1 MELRDLDHDE
11 RLALVALVAM
21 VLESNRTVSEG
32 EIAEIDRV
40 VGELGHD
47 EYRRLVDEV
56 DRRFSTEEAL
66 KVFLPAIVRQD
77 ARELIYGT
85 VLDAAIGDGVD
96 VRESALLDW
105 LGKLWNVRVQVED
118 DAPDDG

>member
-1 MELRDLDHDE
+1 E

-56 DRRFSTEEAL
+56 DRRFSAEEDL
-66 KVFLPAIVRQD
+66 KLFLPAIVRQD
-77 ARELIYGT
+77 PRELIHGP

>member
-21 VLESNRTVSEG
+21 VLESNRTVTEG

-40 VGELGHD
+40 VGELGDD

-56 DRRFSTEEAL
+56 DRRFSTEEDL
-66 KVFLPAIVRQD
+66 KAFLPAIVRQD

-85 VLDAAIGDGVD
+85 ALGAAIGDGVD
-96 VRESALLDW
+96 VRESALFDW
-105 LGKLWNVRVQVED
+105 LGKLWNVRVQV